1 MESKNSLRTPIVSP
15 PNSSCIYHRE
25 PNFIG
30 DSIPMNIKRSR
41 GEGDELLR
49 RRLTAG
55 EFSAYESIEELLID
69 VAKGLAESGNSKAG
83 PISID

>member
-1 MESKNSLRTPIVSP
+1 MYIIGN
-15 PNSSCIYHRE
+15 

-55 EFSAYESIEELLID
+55 EFSSYENIEELLID
-69 VAKGLAESGNSKAG
+69 VVKELTVTDAGNSKVY
-83 PISID
+83 PIPID

>member
-1 MESKNSLRTPIVSP
+1 MCRQGQSRIPHVYIIGN
-15 PNSSCIYHRE
+15 

-55 EFSAYESIEELLID
+55 EFSAYENIEELLID
-69 VAKGLAESGNSKAG
+69 VVKELTDAGNSKAD
-83 PISID
+83 PIPID

>member
-1 MESKNSLRTPIVSP
+1 MYIIGN
-15 PNSSCIYHRE
+15 

-55 EFSAYESIEELLID
+55 EFSSYENIEELLID
-69 VAKGLAESGNSKAG
+69 VVKELADAGNSRAY
-83 PISID
+83 PIPID

>member
-1 MESKNSLRTPIVSP
+1 MYIIGN
-15 PNSSCIYHRE
+15 

-55 EFSAYESIEELLID
+55 EFSSYENIEELLSD
-69 VAKGLAESGNSKAG
+69 VVTELTEAGNSKAY
-83 PISID
+83 PIPID